1 MVSYIFM
8 DVAGSRDDEGS
19 MDMVSWD
26 NHRGMDMVSRDNHR
40 DVDMILNSNNRRIDG
55 AEMTAEVRSGTSLV

>member
-1 MVSYIFM
+1 MRNICVVVSYIFM
-8 DVAGSRDDEGS
+8 DVAGSKDDEWS
-19 MDMVSWD
+19 MDMVS
-26 NHRGMDMVSRDNHR
+26 SRDNHR